1 MMNVRQRQVSR
12 LRLMDGNRM
21 SGKSNYRNRKSGV
34 SLRVWRYLSCLSS
47 GRCIDVALQVEQ
59 PLWLVGFVPVALVL
73 YLYWRSNTRLTGG
86 RKIVLTVLRALIFT
100 LVILALAG
108 VQMRWSVEQVNS
120 AFVVDRSYSM
130 MEKEQTVL
138 SQINDAM
145 EDKAPE
151 DKAGIVSTGG
161 EAVVEKPLSDHV
173 RGIQSFETETN
184 RSYTNLASGL
194 QLGGSMFSANDTG
207 RVVLMTDGNENIG
220 DAVRQA
226 TYLHKRGYVVDVVP
240 FSSEYK
246 DDVAVTSFDVPETIY
261 LGEKASLS
269 MTIDSSMD
277 TSGQVRIK
285 QDGQTIIDQTVSL
298 NKGTNQLAFQ
308 QLVSTDGFHTF
319 RAEVISEH
327 DQVVEN
333 NQLAAFAETKGLPS
347 VLIVEGKSGAAA
359 NLEKALDASAV
370 QTETISP
377 DLLPRQLSSYLT
389 YDTIV
394 FGNVSAHMITGKQMT
409 FMERAV
415 KDFGVGFIMTGGD
428 QAFGVGGYFKTPIEK
443 LLPVD
448 MEVKGEKELP
458 SLGLSIVLDKSGSM
472 SGNKIALAREAAAR
486 SVELLR
492 VKDALG
498 VIAFDGTPWQ
508 IVEPGPLENKDEVL
522 KQIRSITASGGT
534 DIFTPLTQAYDQM
547 EPMELKRKHIILLT
561 DGRSATSTNYR
572 QMIKDAREKGIT
584 LSTVAIGMQADGPL
598 LEEMAQLGGGRFYQV
613 HDNSS
618 IPTILSRETSLITRT
633 YIEDAPFYPKITA
646 GAGGWGSH
654 FEKGIPQMNAYI
666 ATTPKGRAQQLLTSE
681 KDDPIL
687 ARWQYGLG
695 KTVAW
700 TSDLS
705 GEWAGDW
712 PRWESWPPLW
722 NDIVTWTFPQYQKK
736 SYQVSKQIEGNQV
749 TLNVTAADT
758 ETSTL
763 NATLVRE
770 TGEEVPFNLQP
781 KAPGTYQGSFEANNQ
796 GVYFLQ
802 ITEKQDNQVVG
813 SFKTGIVVPYSQEY
827 TFTPTNDHLMEEIA
841 SAGGGKVVDNLDSIF
856 SPEGL
861 PPRYDK
867 QDLFYLF
874 LTLALLLFMMDVAVR
889 RFRVNVAFVS
899 KMGDRLKSK
908 REKVHEDTKQ
918 RAAQFRQLKKAS
930 TKRGDAPSSKA
941 KPTVKKQPQ
950 EKGTKTAEQVKA
962 KGRTGHNENESK
974 EDRLQRLLKAKN
986 KK

>member
-1 MMNVRQRQVSR
+1 
-12 LRLMDGNRM
+12 MDGNRM

-34 SLRVWRYLSCLSS
+34 SLQAWRYLSCLSS
-47 GRCIDVALQVEQ
+47 GRCIDVALQVEH
-59 PLWLVGFVPVALVL
+59 PLWLFGFIPVAIVL

-100 LVILALAG
+100 LVIVALAG
-108 VQMRWSVEQVNS
+108 VQMRWSVEQVDS
-120 AFVVDRSYSM
+120 AIVVDRSHSM

-138 SQINDAM
+138 SQINDAL

-151 DKAGIVSTGG
+151 DKAGVISTGR

-173 RGIQSFETETN
+173 RGIQSFETDTN

-240 FSSEYK
+240 FSPEYK
-246 DDVAVTSFDVPETIY
+246 DDVALTSFDVPETIY
-261 LGEKASLS
+261 LGEQAALS

-285 QDGQTIIDQTVSL
+285 QDGQTIVDQTVSL
-298 NKGTNQLAFQ
+298 NKGSNQLAFHH
-308 QLVSTDGFHTF
+308 LVSTDGFHTF
-319 RAEVISEH
+319 RAEVISER

-333 NQLAAFAETKGLPS
+333 NQLAAFAETKGLPN
-347 VLIVEGKSGAAA
+347 VLIVEGENGAAA

-370 QTETISP
+370 QAKTISP

-394 FGNVSAHMITGKQMT
+394 FSNVSAHMVTGKQMT
-409 FMERAV
+409 LMERAV
-415 KDFGVGFIMTGGD
+415 KNFGVGFIMTGGD

-448 MEVKGEKELP
+448 MEVKGKKELP

-472 SGNKIALAREAAAR
+472 GGNKIALAREAAAR

-492 VKDALG
+492 EKDTLG

-508 IVEPGPLENKDEVL
+508 VVEPGPIDDKEDVL

-547 EPMELKRKHIILLT
+547 DPLELKRKHIILLT
-561 DGRSATSTNYR
+561 DGQSATSTNYR
-572 QMIKDAREKGIT
+572 QMIEEAQNKGIT
-584 LSTVAIGMQADGPL
+584 LSTVAIGRRADGPL

-613 HDNSS
+613 HNNSS
-618 IPTILSRETSLITRT
+618 IPTILSRETSLVTRT
-633 YIEDAPFYPKITA
+633 YIEDDPFYPKVTA
-646 GAGGWGSH
+646 GAGGWGSY
-654 FEKGIPQMNAYI
+654 FDKGVPQMNAYI

-681 KDDPIL
+681 KDDPVL

-712 PRWESWPPLW
+712 PQWKNWSPLW

-749 TLNVTAADT
+749 TLNVTAADN

-763 NATLVRE
+763 HATLVRD

-781 KAPGTYQGSFEANNQ
+781 KAPGAYQGAFEANNQ

-802 ITEKQDNQVVG
+802 ITEKQDDQVVG

-827 TFTPTNDHLMEEIA
+827 TFTPTNDHLIEEIA
-841 SAGGGKVVDNLDSIF
+841 SAGGGKVIDNLDHVF
-856 SPEGL
+856 SSEGL

-874 LTLALLLFMMDVAVR
+874 LTLALLLFLMDVAVR
-889 RFRVNVAFVS
+889 RFRMNVAFVS
-899 KMGDRLKSK
+899 KISERFK
-908 REKVHEDTKQ
+908 RKQEKVHEDTKR
-918 RAAQFRQLKKAS
+918 RAAQFSQLKQAS
-930 TKRGDAPSSKA
+930 TKRENVPSRKA
-941 KPTVKKQPQ
+941 KPTAKKQPQ
-950 EKGTKTAEQVKA
+950 EKGTKTAEQVKSEGTDH
-962 KGRTGHNENESK
+962 KEKESK